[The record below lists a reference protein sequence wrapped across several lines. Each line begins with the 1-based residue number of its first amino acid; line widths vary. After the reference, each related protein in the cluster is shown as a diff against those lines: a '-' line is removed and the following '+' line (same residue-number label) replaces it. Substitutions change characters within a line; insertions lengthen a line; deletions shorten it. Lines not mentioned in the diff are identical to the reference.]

1 MDNQDEDIIT
11 YYCNDID
18 DLLNWIKYCIK
29 QYKLNQTTIKHIFK
43 IDIRLIG
50 DLNKFKNK
58 LSDLLDIR
66 KELFVDSN
74 ISKFIEKEDDEIPFN
89 LKLKFKLIGSTLEIL
104 SVVYY

>member
-18 DLLNWIKYCIK
+18 DLLNWIKYSIK

-58 LSDLLDIR
+58 LPDLLDIR
-66 KELFVDSN
+66 KELFVDNN
-74 ISKFIEKEDDEIPFN
+74 ICKFIEKNDDEIPFN
-89 LKLKFKLIGSTLEIL
+89 LKLTFKLINSIVEIF
-104 SVVYY
+104 SVVYF